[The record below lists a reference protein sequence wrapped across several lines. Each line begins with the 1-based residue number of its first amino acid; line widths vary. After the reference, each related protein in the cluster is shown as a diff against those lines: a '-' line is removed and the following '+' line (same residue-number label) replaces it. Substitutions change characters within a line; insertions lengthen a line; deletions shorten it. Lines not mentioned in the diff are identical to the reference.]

1 MHKEPPYELP
11 VFQDDNAL
19 RFPGLFSPGREGH
32 MVLRDGKKTAVRNG
46 DLMRVPSKVFDGVPE
61 AVESFFDERAPV
73 FFIKSVAERPPLA
86 GLCQFPAGWR
96 EAERAAPV
104 QGVQFRKEFPLE
116 LVPEHVHRDK
126 EVPFGFPDLPVL
138 CKSPAGDYAVQMHV
152 VVHFLVPCVQHLN
165 DARGGAEMA
174 RAGGQLEKGLCAASV
189 EKTVQQ
195 LLVVQHKGVQL
206 MRECEDHVEIGRV
219 DDFGT
224 SGIHPELFPDGLAVR
239 AVPVAAGIIVVLR
252 VTAVRAGADICA
264 KASGLACKD
273 RLGSFHLFAGLVM
286 SQGAVLPVGKFK
298 DLPYITGRHQ

>member
-1 MHKEPPYELP
+1 M
-11 VFQDDNAL
+11 
-19 RFPGLFSPGREGH
+19 
-32 MVLRDGKKTAVRNG
+32 
-46 DLMRVPSKVFDGVPE
+46 
-61 AVESFFDERAPV
+61 
-73 FFIKSVAERPPLA
+73 
-86 GLCQFPAGWR
+86 
-96 EAERAAPV
+96 
-104 QGVQFRKEFPLE
+104 
-116 LVPEHVHRDK
+116 HRDK

-165 DARGGAEMA
+165 DARGGAEMS

-224 SGIHPELFPDGLAVR
+224 PGVHPELLPDGLAVR

-252 VTAVRAGADICA
+252 VAAVRAGADICA

>member
-19 RFPGLFSPGREGH
+19 RLSGLFSPGREGH
-32 MVLRDGKKTAVRNG
+32 MALRDGKKTAVRNG
-46 DLMRVPSKVFDGVPE
+46 NLMRVPAKVFDGVPE
-61 AVESFFDERAPV
+61 PVESFLNERAPV
-73 FFIKSVAERPPLA
+73 FFVKAVAERPPLA
-86 GLCQFPAGWR
+86 GLCQLPGGWR

-126 EVPFGFPDLPVL
+126 EAPLGFPDLPVL
-138 CKSPAGDYAVQMHV
+138 CKSPAGDYAVEMHV

-195 LLVVQHKGVQL
+195 LLVVQHKGIQL

-224 SGIHPELFPDGLAVR
+224 PGIHPELLSDGLAVR
-239 AVPVAAGIIVVLR
+239 AVPVTAGIIVVLC
-252 VTAVRAGADICA
+252 VAAVRAGADICA
-264 KASGLACKD
+264 KTSGLAGKD
-273 RLGSFHLFAGLVM
+273 RLGSFYLFAGLVIP
-286 SQGAVLPVGKFK
+286 QGAVLAVGKFK